1 MRKSPAYIRVSDQ
14 IKVELL
20 SDTKARSGL
29 KLPTQ
34 EELSERF
41 GVSRSTIIRSLSKL
55 AAEGYLTMQQGSGG
69 YIAHPSKQEAFSQSI
84 CLIVPVLHA
93 SVIVS
98 ACRGVER
105 RARELGYKVMLASSE
120 FGLAHEQELVEQYS
134 AEGTAGIILY
144 PVTRKKTE
152 LVDDYLLTR
161 SDNIPLVT
169 MDIACEEWPCS
180 RVQFDN
186 FRLCSDM
193 THRIIKHGRK
203 NILFMPPFPD
213 LLHSSID
220 DRQKGWESATKEA
233 QLLIP
238 ESYVKLRASMR
249 TFSDAENSIDYASF
263 AQAVQS
269 LSPIPDAVI
278 AWNDITAAYLIQA
291 LINIGVRVP
300 EDMLVTGFDA
310 EPTIS
315 KLFRPQFPTTKP
327 DFLRLGEMA
336 VDVLHRM
343 KSDATT
349 AQRIYYYP
357 VSVQWRDPR
366 PENISVALNKS
377 QSDAVETSA

>member
-1 MRKSPAYIRVSDQ
+1 MLRKTPAYILVSDQ
-14 IKVELL
+14 IKSELL
-20 SDTKARSGL
+20 SDTKAQSGL

-69 YIAHPSKQEAFSQSI
+69 YISHPSKQELLAQSI

-105 RARELGYKVMLASSE
+105 RARELGYRVMLASSE

-134 AEGTAGIILY
+134 AEGVAGVILY
-144 PVTRKKTE
+144 PVTRKKIE
-152 LVDDYLLTR
+152 LIDDYLLTR
-161 SDNIPLVT
+161 SNDIPLVT

-203 NILFMPPFPD
+203 NILFMPSYPD

-220 DRQKGWESATKEA
+220 DRQKGWETALYESNIS
-233 QLLIP
+233 IP
-238 ESYVKLRASMR
+238 ACYLELQECMR
-249 TFSDAENSIDYASF
+249 SFSLADNSIDYARF
-263 AQAVQS
+263 AEKALS
-269 LSPIPDAVI
+269 LTPTPDAI
-278 AWNDITAAYLIQA
+278 IGWNDITAAYLIQA
-291 LINIGVRVP
+291 MINIGVRVP
-300 EDMLVTGFDA
+300 EDILVTGFDA

-336 VDVLHRM
+336 VDVMHRM
-343 KSDATT
+343 KSDKTV

-366 PENISVALNKS
+366 PEAFEADATKLQESFLKS
-377 QSDAVETSA
+377 